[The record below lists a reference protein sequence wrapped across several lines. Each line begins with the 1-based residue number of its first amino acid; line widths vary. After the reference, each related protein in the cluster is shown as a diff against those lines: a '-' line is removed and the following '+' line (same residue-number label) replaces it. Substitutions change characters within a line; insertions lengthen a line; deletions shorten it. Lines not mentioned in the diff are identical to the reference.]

1 MDNRS
6 TICEDRNKSDLR
18 NYVFF
23 NISLLTDLDCG
34 VESLNESGAGCI
46 ADILVHALDDAA
58 KRFYEINGFEAIPEQ
73 PLTLFLSVATATTAI
88 QSEQ

>member
-1 MDNRS
+1 L
-6 TICEDRNKSDLR
+6 E
-18 NYVFF
+18 
-23 NISLLTDLDCG
+23 
-34 VESLNESGAGCI
+34 ESGAGCI